1 MHQAVPYAIWS
12 IKEPSDKHVQNNVVS
27 DIHLIAFGLLV
38 IFRIMRINYSNK
50 TKMMILAQL
59 KAEVFHENNKGN
71 FWKGWKEGCG

>member
-1 MHQAVPYAIWS
+1 M
-12 IKEPSDKHVQNNVVS
+12 VS